1 MSERIIID
9 IDDSILAEYEAR
21 LDEALAKQ
29 ERLIA
34 GGVPELGEPRGRR
47 ERRPSAVEGVGVIET
62 SLEVFEAEAELIIQQ
77 IDDNIA
83 EALARLSQVSLD
95 AEWKIEELDVNLS
108 EILEESDYAA
118 LETKTEIEELEEM
131 LQVYLMRLSHETLDA
146 EARIGGLDVT
156 LDLTEL
162 DLERVFEESEAVF
175 DFAKFVEENVDAT
188 VQRLVAE
195 LMMTESYL
203 TRLKTAVIAYDIP
216 GINRATRL
224 ILTRLPIMREAMQ
237 LLYRIRM
244 EQRLL
249 KQEEYPT
256 YYQFLSLATMVIY
269 LSQMILQVE
278 RWMKQQQ
285 ETERRMELERDI
297 RFGMIENVLAESK
310 RSSEQYRMLIP
321 P

>member
-1 MSERIIID
+1 MSERITID

-34 GGVPELGEPRGRR
+34 GGIPELGEPR
-47 ERRPSAVEGVGVIET
+47 ERRRRPPSAVEGIGVTEA
-62 SLEVFEAEAELIIQQ
+62 SLESFSAEAELVIQQ
-77 IDDNIA
+77 INDNIT
-83 EALARLSQVSLD
+83 EALAELSQVSLD

-108 EILEESDYAA
+108 EILEESDYVA
-118 LETKTEIEELEEM
+118 LETRHEVDELEEM
-131 LQVYLMRLSHETLDA
+131 LQVYLMRLSHATLDA
-146 EARIGGLDVT
+146 EAQIGELSVD
-156 LDLTEL
+156 LDLTEF
-162 DLERVFEESEAVF
+162 DLENTIEESEAVF
-175 DFAKFVEENVDAT
+175 ELVNFVEDDADAT
-188 VQRLVAE
+188 IERVTAE

-203 TRLKTAVIAYDIP
+203 ARLKAAVIAYDIP

-249 KQEEYPT
+249 RQEEYPT
-256 YYQFLSLATMVIY
+256 YFQFLSLATMVIY
-269 LSQMILQVE
+269 IGTMVSQIQ
-278 RWMKQQQ
+278 RWMKQQE
-285 ETERRMELERDI
+285 ETERRMVLERDV
-297 RFGMIENVLAESK
+297 RFSMIESVLAESK